1 MSSLTT
7 QIADLSSAKLELL
20 AQRLREKRESSVQQ
34 PTIPR
39 RPESD
44 APLPLSFAQQRLWFL
59 DQLVPNSPA
68 YNVPTSVRL
77 SGALDPDVLQR
88 TFTELLRRHEI
99 LRTSF
104 PIRDDQPQQL
114 IAPPALFHLPLID
127 LSQLEPQQRELELQ
141 VLANQ
146 EAQRPF

>member
-1 MSSLTT
+1 MSSLAT
-7 QIADLSSAKLELL
+7 QIAGLSSAKLELL
-20 AQRLREKRESSVQQ
+20 AQRLREKRDSSVQQ

-77 SGALDPDVLQR
+77 SGPLNPDVLQQ

-104 PIRDDQPQQL
+104 PMRDDQPHQL
-114 IAPPALFHLPLID
+114 IAPPAPFQFPFMD
-127 LSQLEPQQRELELQ
+127 LSKLAPEQREVEL
-141 VLANQ
+141 
-146 EAQRPF
+146 